1 MKKLPAKPGELK
13 TPNSQTFGRRRVGTL
28 SALVRAARKQCHQH
42 HQVRQRKKP
51 LIRLNS
57 RRFRR
62 SRDEPKVP
70 ALGEVVQVV
79 DANPREVGHFVISE
93 NLLAR
98 FDGNHDVGPRF
109 SPPTGPYTLDAKSH
123 TTAAYM

>member
-1 MKKLPAKPGELK
+1 
-13 TPNSQTFGRRRVGTL
+13 
-28 SALVRAARKQCHQH
+28 VRAARKQCHQY
-42 HQVRQRKKP
+42 HQVRQGEKP

-70 ALGEVVQVV
+70 ALSEVVQVV
-79 DANPREVGHFVISE
+79 DANPREIGDFIIGE
-93 NLLAR
+93 DFLAR

-109 SPPTGPYTLDAKSH
+109 SPPTDPYPLDAKSH
-123 TTAAYM
+123 ATAART